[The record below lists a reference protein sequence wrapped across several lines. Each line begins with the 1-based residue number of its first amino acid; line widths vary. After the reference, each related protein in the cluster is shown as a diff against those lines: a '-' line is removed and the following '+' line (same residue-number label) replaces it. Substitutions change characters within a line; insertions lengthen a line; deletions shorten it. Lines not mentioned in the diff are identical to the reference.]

1 MEPLTLKVTH
11 TLYIPFYSHFF
22 FFMLSPLGFLRNE
35 FDRRRADREACK
47 REDVAADL
55 LRRRRN
61 GAVEG
66 APLSSDTF
74 VIRGRATEANM
85 MKAVAEKIRRDRD
98 PVEKK
103 FLRIRNALVKEII
116 RAYPGFSK
124 KEFLEEMGMS
134 MLTSEEISGLPGMND
149 DSLDLLGQ
157 DLAQRAHAD
166 HERRLNNIFGNFG
179 KGGGFEN
186 K

>member
-1 MEPLTLKVTH
+1 
-11 TLYIPFYSHFF
+11 
-22 FFMLSPLGFLRNE
+22 MLSPLDFLRRE
-35 FDRRRADREACK
+35 FDRRRADRAVREQ
-47 REDVAADL
+47 EDVAADL

-66 APLSSDTF
+66 APLPSDTL

-98 PVEKK
+98 PAEKK
-103 FLRIRNALVKEII
+103 SLRIRNALAKEIV

-124 KEFLEEMGMS
+124 KEFLEEIGMS
-134 MLTSEEISGLPGMND
+134 MLTSEEKSGLLGMSD
-149 DSLDLLGQ
+149 DSLDMLGQ
-157 DLAQRAHAD
+157 DLAQRAYAE